1 MVSNM
6 VLNKYQKIS
15 YKWFGNFA
23 EKITS
28 EKLKQNLESAHI
40 DLRASVYI
48 TTALLTA
55 ILGFLA
61 SLVVISVFILIMFPM
76 VGIFI
81 DSMIFTFFLIIPV
94 IVAVG
99 IYVAFLI
106 IPGGKAKSRGKKIE
120 RDLAYALNFISAMT
134 SAGVTPTESFRSLSK
149 QEIYGE
155 VKEEASWIYRDVAL
169 LGSDIL
175 TAIKTNIKRTPSQ
188 RFKEFSQGLIVT
200 VTSGG
205 SLKSYFSAK
214 AEQYMWDYRQ
224 DQKQLIESLSIMA
237 ESYVT
242 TAVAGILLL
251 LIVIPLMMIIS
262 GDFNFIFLYLLIFM
276 VIPFIH
282 TGFSYV
288 VKSMSQG

>member
-1 MVSNM
+1 MVGKM
-6 VLNKYQKIS
+6 VLNNYQKMS
-15 YKWFGNFA
+15 YRWFGNFA
-23 EKITS
+23 EKRSS
-28 EKLKQNLESAHI
+28 EKLQLDLESAHI
-40 DLRASVYI
+40 DLRGSVYI
-48 TTALLTA
+48 TSALLTS
-55 ILGFLA
+55 ILGLLISF
-61 SLVVISVFILIMFPM
+61 VVISIFILILFPM

-81 DSMIFTFFLIIPV
+81 DVMLTTFFLIIPL
-94 IVAVG
+94 IIAG
-99 IYVAFLI
+99 LIYVIFLI
-106 IPGGKAKSRGKKIE
+106 IPGSMAKSRGKKID

-262 GDFNFIFLYLLIFM
+262 GDFNFVFLYLLIFM

-282 TGFSYV
+282 MGFSV
-288 VKSMSQG
+288 VIKSMSQG

>member
-1 MVSNM
+1 MG
-6 VLNKYQKIS
+6 LNKYQKIS
-15 YKWFGNFA
+15 YRWFGNFA
-23 EKITS
+23 ERRSSKR
-28 EKLKQNLESAHI
+28 LKHDLESAHI
-40 DLRASVYI
+40 DLRESVYI

-55 ILGFLA
+55 ILGFLV

-81 DSMIFTFFLIIPV
+81 EGALTTFFFIIPC
-94 IVAVG
+94 IVAIC
-99 IYVAFLI
+99 IYGAFMI
-106 IPGGKAKSRGKKIE
+106 IPGTMASSRGKKIDK
-120 RDLAYALNFISAMT
+120 DLAYALNFISAMT

-149 QEIYGE
+149 QDIYGE

-175 TAIKTNIKRTPSQ
+175 TAIKANIKRTPSQ

-262 GDFNFIFLYLLIFM
+262 GEFNFIFLYLLIFM

-282 TGFSYV
+282 MGFSV
-288 VKSMSQG
+288 VIKSMSQG

>member
-1 MVSNM
+1 M

-28 EKLKQNLESAHI
+28 EKLKHNLESAHI
-40 DLRASVYI
+40 DVRGSVYI

-55 ILGFLA
+55 ILGLLI
-61 SLVVISVFILIMFPM
+61 SLVVISVFIFIMFPM
-76 VGIFI
+76 VGIFL
-81 DSMIFTFFLIIPV
+81 DTGLTTFFLIFPIF
-94 IVAVG
+94 IAAV
-99 IYVAFLI
+99 IYVIFLV
-106 IPGGKAKSRGKKIE
+106 IPGNIAKSRGKKIE

-175 TAIKTNIKRTPSQ
+175 TAIKANIKRTPSQ

-282 TGFSYV
+282 MGFSFV
-288 VKSMSQG
+288 IRSMSQG